1 MTSSFS
7 QPPSVIDQPIATTI
21 ETWLCEQ
28 LATSLNVAM
37 ETIDPD
43 VPFDSYGL
51 DSTEVIGLSGDLEEW
66 LQQQVSPMLFYDYPT
81 VATLAEH
88 LADRSLP
95 QDS

>member
-1 MTSSFS
+1 MTSSFN
-7 QPPSVIDQPIATTI
+7 QPPSITDQPTADTI

-28 LATSLNVAM
+28 LAASLNVTL

-66 LQQQVSPMLFYDYPT
+66 LQQKVSPTLLYDYPT

-95 QDS
+95 QE

>member
-1 MTSSFS
+1 MTSSFNP
-7 QPPSVIDQPIATTI
+7 PPSVANRPTAVTI

-28 LATSLNVAM
+28 LATSLNVAV

-51 DSTEVIGLSGDLEEW
+51 DSTEVIGLSGELEEF
-66 LQQQVSPMLFYDYPT
+66 LQQKVSPTLLYDYPT

-88 LADRSLP
+88 LADSALETGG
-95 QDS
+95 